1 MKNHQKPLVELNQE
15 IPSIQKDK
23 EGKLKGGFVPF
34 DSSNPVEAIATNL
47 NCPKAG
53 TCTEAPPENGTY
65 TNINCPQGPGATCG
79 TTESTE
85 PEGDGLNG
93 ITFGGSSLI

>member
-1 MKNHQKPLVELNQE
+1 MKIKNESLVNLNQE
-15 IPSIQKDK
+15 IPALEETR
-23 EGKLKGGFVPF
+23 EGLLRGGFQPIDNETNVDAFP
-34 DSSNPVEAIATNL
+34 INL
-47 NCPKAG
+47 NCPFAG
-53 TCTEAPPENGTY
+53 TCDADPGQGFYENV
-65 TNINCPQGPGATCG
+65 NCPQGPGATCG